1 MGVLP
6 PERVMTTAPFA
17 STGVDIMGPFL
28 CKLNGRASH
37 KIYVAVFT
45 CFETRSVHAEVVFKL
60 DADSALNAIVRFC
73 ARRPGLTKLFSDRG
87 TNFVASKSILEK
99 ELREVRGAAERQ
111 LAMRG
116 IEWEMNP
123 PHAAHRGGV
132 WERVVGLFKKQLA
145 GVSKGDVLHYDT
157 FNTIIVEIEGIL
169 NRRPLTQ
176 ISTDSRDTEALTPN
190 HFLAPA
196 TASASTE
203 PVVNSTAAEAETARS
218 SWKRAQSRIN
228 AFWKVFK
235 TEYLSLL
242 HSRCKWRKSK
252 EDLKEGDLVLLVDE
266 TAHRNQWKLGRVE
279 KIHQN
284 GPHVRRVDVRRGDQ
298 KTVTRD
304 RTKIVK
310 LEMD

>member
-1 MGVLP
+1 M
-6 PERVMTTAPFA
+6 
-17 STGVDIMGPFL
+17 
-28 CKLNGRASH
+28 
-37 KIYVAVFT
+37 
-45 CFETRSVHAEVVFKL
+45 
-60 DADSALNAIVRFC
+60 
-73 ARRPGLTKLFSDRG
+73 
-87 TNFVASKSILEK
+87 
-99 ELREVRGAAERQ
+99 
-111 LAMRG
+111 
-116 IEWEMNP
+116 
-123 PHAAHRGGV
+123 
-132 WERVVGLFKKQLA
+132 GLFKRHLA

-157 FNTIIVEIEGIL
+157 FNTIVVEIEGIL

-176 ISTDSRDTEALTPN
+176 ISTDSKDTEALTPN

-203 PVVNSTAAEAETARS
+203 PVVNSTAVEAEAARS

-228 AFWKVFK
+228 AFWKVFR

-266 TAHRNQWKLGRVE
+266 AAHRNQWKLGRVE

-298 KTVTRD
+298 KIVTRD